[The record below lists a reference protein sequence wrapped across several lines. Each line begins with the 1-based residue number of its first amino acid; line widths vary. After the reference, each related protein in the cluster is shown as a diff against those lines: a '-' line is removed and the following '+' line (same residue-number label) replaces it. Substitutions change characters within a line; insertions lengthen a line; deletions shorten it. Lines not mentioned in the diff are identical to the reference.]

1 MKFGEQLAALFV
13 VLFVGEV
20 TIWATLFEDNGV
32 HEGHRIWS
40 GCFH

>member
-20 TIWATLFEDNGV
+20 TIWAVILAF
-32 HEGHRIWS
+32 RRQWRA
-40 GCFH
+40 